1 MASVLEGFLV
11 SLGFD
16 IDKDGLAKFNGIV
29 AEAGKRFIDIGKAA
43 VGAGVAIGTA
53 FAASSKEVNDLYK
66 VSNNTGTSIQGLLG
80 LQGAVERVG
89 GSAENVSAAFQEFA
103 MKSKTYGSAFEQMV
117 TQQLGVRL
125 RKANGEARD
134 MSDVFVDMSK
144 KLAALAKVDPGLARM
159 KAEAVGLGGIFDD
172 IVKGDFPAELERAQ
186 HFAGLFGKEI
196 DSGANASHRLT
207 TEIGQVWDTV
217 KQGAMSATAQVT
229 EALQLDKKLADFND
243 SFGDFLKSTID
254 SQVQIIK
261 DASGFF
267 DWVGKVLFD
276 SGDYYDDSRRKVLK
290 ERIDS
295 GKATDEEKEEYEG
308 LVQEKKSNG
317 IADSAHIDRDVA
329 QQMGLADKWNDTDKL
344 KAEFFG
350 VDPKDEKAMAALK
363 DREVKTED
371 LLQYAENGETPDSD
385 RFMIGLEL
393 QKRQRE
399 AAKQK
404 AQALEQK
411 SAKPKQK
418 AKEQI
423 DDQIEDLH
431 TPKPKA
437 PVEEVKA
444 DAAEAPAPTMQ
455 GSALKQEAANTAA
468 GAAKASTINNQTDN
482 SRHQQTTKT
491 EVKIEQNITVNG
503 AGDPKEAAHQIATM
517 TGQEVRNQTR
527 GVS

>member
-29 AEAGKRFIDIGKAA
+29 AEAGKRFIGIGKAA

-53 FAASSKEVNDLYK
+53 FAASSKEINDLYK

-159 KAEAVGLGGIFDD
+159 KADAVGLGGIFDD

-290 ERIDS
+290 KRIDS
-295 GKATDEEKEEYEG
+295 GKATDEEKEEYE
-308 LVQEKKSNG
+308 
-317 IADSAHIDRDVA
+317 DSSRKRSRMTSRTLRTSTATWRSRWVSPTSGRTPTSSRRSFSASIR
-329 QQMGLADKWNDTDKL
+329 KTRRRW
-344 KAEFFG
+344 
-350 VDPKDEKAMAALK
+350 PPS
-363 DREVKTED
+363 KTERSRPR
-371 LLQYAENGETPDSD
+371 TFCST
-385 RFMIGLEL
+385 
-393 QKRQRE
+393 QR
-399 AAKQK
+399 
-404 AQALEQK
+404 
-411 SAKPKQK
+411 
-418 AKEQI
+418 
-423 DDQIEDLH
+423 
-431 TPKPKA
+431 
-437 PVEEVKA
+437 
-444 DAAEAPAPTMQ
+444 
-455 GSALKQEAANTAA
+455 TARHRTRT
-468 GAAKASTINNQTDN
+468 AS
-482 SRHQQTTKT
+482 
-491 EVKIEQNITVNG
+491 
-503 AGDPKEAAHQIATM
+503 
-517 TGQEVRNQTR
+517 
-527 GVS
+527 